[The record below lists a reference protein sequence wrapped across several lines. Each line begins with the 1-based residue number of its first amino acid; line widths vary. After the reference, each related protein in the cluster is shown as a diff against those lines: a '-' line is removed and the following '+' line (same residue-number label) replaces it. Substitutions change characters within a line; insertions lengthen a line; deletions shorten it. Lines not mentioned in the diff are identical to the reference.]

1 MNKLKSFN
9 ENRYHYLIES
19 VHSIDIQN
27 LEKVLENFD
36 YDKYLRTSN
45 KIQKKLGVELY
56 YIKNFSLSISSLYPL
71 IEKLISIGD
80 FNFEKSITNTIL
92 ITMCVV
98 NVLSKESKE
107 VVEKLFEFANENNI
121 TQDDL
126 DIFINIMNNI
136 EKVFIDI
143 CKKMN
148 KNITNFISMVSYIE
162 LFVPFNTAL
171 LSLLNQEKITI
182 ETLINL
188 FNSED
193 KIKYDLLIYRVIH
206 RLNILIDKT
215 DKFQNRENIKPLLVN
230 WEFKSPELKPDKINL
245 D

>member
-9 ENRYHYLIES
+9 ENRYQYLIES
-19 VHSIDIQN
+19 VHFIDIQN

-121 TQDDL
+121 SQDDL

-136 EKVFIDI
+136 EKLFIDI
-143 CKKMN
+143 SKKLN
-148 KNITNFISMVSYIE
+148 KNITNFVDMISYIE
-162 LFVPFNTAL
+162 LFVPFNTVL

-188 FNSED
+188 FNSDD

-206 RLNILIDKT
+206 RLNVLIDKT

-230 WEFKSPELKPDKINL
+230 WEFKSPELKPNKIKL